1 MAISINTNSSALS
14 AQRNM
19 SQASQLL
26 DNSVNRLATGIRVNS
41 AADDAASLAISK
53 KFDALVRSMGQ
64 GIQNGNE
71 AIGMVQIADG
81 GLQGINENLGRMRE
95 LSLRASNDTYS
106 AEDRAIAQ
114 QEIGAL
120 MQSIDDIASRTRF
133 GNTALLNGSAGAAGD
148 GVVSF
153 QIGADITSSQNV
165 KFGDARSSAILSSG
179 VDVTTQTNAS
189 TSIDNIDAAIK
200 NVSDMRS
207 TLGAAQNQ
215 LESAVMN
222 TTQGMLNTA
231 SANSA
236 MRDLDFGAESA
247 NFQKFNL
254 LAQSGAL
261 ALAQANQS
269 SQSIMSLLR

>member
-1 MAISINTNSSALS
+1 
-14 AQRNM
+14 M

-41 AADDAASLAISK
+41 AADDAASLAISE

>member
-1 MAISINTNSSALS
+1 MALSINTNTPSLMG
-14 AQRNM
+14 QKNL
-19 SQASQLL
+19 SQASQMLGSSITNL
-26 DNSVNRLATGIRVNS
+26 SSGMRINS
-41 AADDAASLAISK
+41 AADDAASLAISE

-81 GLQGINENLGRMRE
+81 GLQGINDNLGRMRQ
-95 LSLRASNDTYS
+95 LALAASSDTYS
-106 AEDRAIAQ
+106 ADDRAIAQ
-114 QEIGAL
+114 QEIDAL
-120 MQSIDDIASRTRF
+120 MQSNNDIASQTRF
-133 GNTALLNGSAGAAGD
+133 GSNRLLDGSSGAAGD
-148 GVVSF
+148 GVMSF
-153 QIGADITSSQNV
+153 QVGADITSSQSV
-165 KFGDARSSAILSSG
+165 KFGDARSSAILASG
-179 VDVTTQTNAS
+179 VDVTTQANAS
-189 TSIDNIDAAIK
+189 TSIDNIDSAIK

-236 MRDLDFGAESA
+236 MRDLDFAAESA

-254 LAQSGAL
+254 LAQSGVL
-261 ALAQANQS
+261 ALAQANQT
-269 SQSIMSLLR
+269 SQISMSLLR